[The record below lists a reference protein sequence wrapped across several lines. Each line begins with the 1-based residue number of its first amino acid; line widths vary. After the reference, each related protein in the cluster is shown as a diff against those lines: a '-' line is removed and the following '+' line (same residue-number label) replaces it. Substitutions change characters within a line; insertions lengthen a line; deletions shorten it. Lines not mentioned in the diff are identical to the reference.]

1 MRLLFL
7 GLGCGLFYLGRFGG
21 FFSLVA
27 GLPEISHDQARRQND
42 TNLSVTWALAA
53 THI

>member
-1 MRLLFL
+1 MRFLFL

-21 FFSLVA
+21 FFSLFA
-27 GLPEISHDQARRQND
+27 GLPEISRDQARRQND
-42 TNLSVTWALAA
+42 AILPVTWALAA